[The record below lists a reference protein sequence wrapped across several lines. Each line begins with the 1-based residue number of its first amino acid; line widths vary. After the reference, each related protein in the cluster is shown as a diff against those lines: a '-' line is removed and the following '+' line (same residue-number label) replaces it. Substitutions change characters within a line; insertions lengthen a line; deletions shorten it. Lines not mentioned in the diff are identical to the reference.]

1 MENLLFSFKI
11 IELKTHV
18 TFRIIFSPETTKQ
31 TEKIHKEAIFK
42 KLDIRQLRTVIPKRG
57 MKYKP
62 SPTIAPV
69 CCLEYVSRP
78 PFKDGEPQARP
89 S

>member
-18 TFRIIFSPETTKQ
+18 TFRIISSPETTKQ
-31 TEKIHKEAIFK
+31 MEIIHEEAIFK
-42 KLDIRQLRTVIPKRG
+42 KLDIRQLRTVIPERWI
-57 MKYKP
+57 KYKL

-69 CCLEYVSRP
+69 CCLERVSRP
-78 PFKDGEPQARP
+78 PFKDGEPQSRP